1 MPEAAAPSAVRPQ
14 VRVVAGPPGLQLQL
28 EVQND
33 RDAAE
38 AQAASLTRSASGG
51 LGNVD
56 SGSQAATS
64 GRNHDAALQVA
75 AAGGSTSGNVTVT
88 GPVNP

>member
-14 VRVVAGPPGLQLQL
+14 LEVRVVAGPT
-28 EVQND
+28 D

-38 AQAASLTRSASGG
+38 AQAASLSASGG

-75 AAGGSTSGNVTVT
+75 AAGGITSGNVTVT